1 MSGSQFGT
9 FLLIVLAIAIVAAI
23 VVGLLHWLYL
33 RASKERAFVRTGL
46 GGQRVV
52 LDGGALV
59 LPIVHDVIPVNMN
72 TLRLEVSRGRDKALI
87 TKDRMRVDVIAE
99 FYVRVQ
105 ASAQAVSDAAQTLG
119 QRTMAPEQLKEL
131 LEGKFVDALRTI
143 AAEVT
148 MEELHEHRGDY
159 VRRVREAVA
168 ENLTKNGLELEAASL
183 TQLDQTSMEYFNPSN
198 AFDAEGLT
206 RLTEQI
212 ERRKKQRNDIEQDTL
227 IAIRNK
233 NLEAEKLSLDID
245 RESESARLAQ
255 ERELEIARAEQRATL
270 TRERA
275 DRDKEG
281 QRAQIAAQQ
290 AVEEARLRAEQIV
303 EANRIHKDREVQS
316 AEIERR
322 KAIELAE
329 QQRSIAVAVQSKSQS
344 EAQAAADTARALA
357 VAAEEKIFTAREL
370 EMAERRK
377 LIELVAA
384 AQAAERE
391 ALGVRVAAQAERAA
405 SEDRGYAMRAQAE
418 AQADAER
425 IRLAAA
431 RIRHEVEAEG
441 LRLMNESSNILTPDA
456 RASALRMKLLE
467 RVEGIIRE
475 SVKPME
481 KIDSIRIM
489 QVDGLGGSPAG
500 GHDHGANIS
509 DAVVNSAL
517 RFRAQAPIVDQLLK
531 EIGLDSADINR
542 MGGAGTLAAPA
553 SEKRSH
559 DPAHDTPHHPPHRTG
574 R

>member
-1 MSGSQFGT
+1 M
-9 FLLIVLAIAIVAAI
+9 
-23 VVGLLHWLYL
+23 
-33 RASKERAFVRTGL
+33 
-46 GGQRVV
+46 
-52 LDGGALV
+52 
-59 LPIVHDVIPVNMN
+59 
-72 TLRLEVSRGRDKALI
+72 
-87 TKDRMRVDVIAE
+87 E
-99 FYVRVQ
+99 F
-105 ASAQAVSDAAQTLG
+105 
-119 QRTMAPEQLKEL
+119 
-131 LEGKFVDALRTI
+131 
-143 AAEVT
+143 
-148 MEELHEHRGDY
+148 
-159 VRRVREAVA
+159 
-168 ENLTKNGLELEAASL
+168 
-183 TQLDQTSMEYFNPSN
+183 FNPSN

-245 RESESARLAQ
+245 RESENARLAQ

-270 TRERA
+270 ARERA
-275 DRDKEG
+275 ERDKEG

-290 AVEEARLRAEQIV
+290 AVDEARLSAEQAV
-303 EANRIHKDREVQS
+303 EANRIRKDREVQA

-322 KAIELAE
+322 KTIELAE
-329 QQRSIAVAVQSKSQS
+329 QQRSIAVAMQSKAQS
-344 EAQAAADTARALA
+344 EAQAAADAARALA

-377 LIELVAA
+377 RIELVAA
-384 AQAAERE
+384 AQDAERE
-391 ALGVRVAAQAERAA
+391 ALGIRVAAEAERAA

-441 LRLMNESSNILTPDA
+441 LRMMNESSNILTPDA

-467 RVEGIIRE
+467 KVEGIIRE

-489 QVDGLGGSPAG
+489 HVDGLAG
-500 GHDHGANIS
+500 GTGGNGDHGGNIS

-542 MGGAGTLAAPA
+542 MSGTGSLAAP
-553 SEKRSH
+553 SGEKTEH
-559 DPAHDTPHHPPHRTG
+559 AT
-574 R
+574 